1 MVLARVG
8 GTVVSTHK
16 AQDMT
21 GLKLLM
27 LEKVDP
33 RTMAGTGSYIVALDG
48 VGANIGEI
56 VFYVTGSSARYT
68 DESKGKPTDATIVA
82 IVDSVE
88 IDGRITYTKSG
99 NESGTG
105 TE

>member
-1 MVLARVG
+1 MVLARVA

-16 AQDMT
+16 AADME
-21 GLKLLM
+21 GLRLLM
-27 LEKVDP
+27 LEKIDP
-33 RTMAGTGSYIVALDG
+33 RTMKGAGAYVVALDG

-68 DESKGKPTDATIVA
+68 DESKGKPTDATITA

-88 IDGRITYTKSG
+88 IDGRNTYAKSG
-99 NESGTG
+99 GGEEAGA
-105 TE
+105 E

>member
-1 MVLARVG
+1 MVLAQVI

-16 AQDMT
+16 SEDLT

-33 RTMAGTGSYIVALDG
+33 RTMKGAGSFVVALDG
-48 VGANIGEI
+48 VGANEGEI

-68 DESKGKPTDATIVA
+68 EVSKGKPTDATIVA
-82 IVDSVE
+82 IVDTVE
-88 IDGRITYTKSG
+88 LKGDAVYRKSG
-99 NESGTG
+99 NDTK
-105 TE
+105 

>member
-1 MVLARVG
+1 MVLARVS

-16 AQDMT
+16 TEDLT

-33 RTMAGTGSYIVALDG
+33 RTMKGLGVYVVALDG
-48 VGANIGEI
+48 VGANVDEI
-56 VFYVTGSSARYT
+56 VFFVTGSSARYT
-68 DESKGKPTDATIVA
+68 EISKGKPTDATVVA

-88 IDGRITYTKSG
+88 LEGRSVYRKSG
-99 NESGTG
+99 DDTP
-105 TE
+105 

>member
-1 MVLARVG
+1 MVLAQVS

-16 AQDMT
+16 SEDMT

-33 RTMAGTGSYIVALDG
+33 KTMKGVGSYVVALDG
-48 VGANIGEI
+48 VGANVGEI

-68 DESKGKPTDATIVA
+68 NISKGKPTDATIIA
-82 IVDSVE
+82 IVDSIE
-88 IDGRITYTKSG
+88 LEGRAVYRKSG
-99 NESGTG
+99 DEGS
-105 TE
+105 

>member
-1 MVLARVG
+1 MVLARVS

-16 AQDMT
+16 AEDLT

-33 RTMAGTGSYIVALDG
+33 RTMKGLGAYVVALDG
-48 VGANIGEI
+48 VGANVDEL
-56 VFYVTGSSARYT
+56 VFFVTGSSARYT
-68 DESKGKPTDATIVA
+68 EISKGKPTDATVVA

-88 IDGRITYTKSG
+88 LEGRIVYRKSG
-99 NESGTG
+99 DDTP
-105 TE
+105 